1 MSISRSEVR
10 CWLLKKGLTT
20 PEAATVVDTNI
31 SRGFIRGDVVNYDDL
46 QAFYLQAA
54 SQGQTARGDEAGL
67 KMALDALRMDGLARG
82 QGGRLGCACLC
93 SQICCNTYCNT
104 AGFIFSSFSAISCE
118 RRRHH

>member
-46 QAFYLQAA
+46 QAFYLEAA
-54 SQGQTARGDEAGL
+54 SQGRTARGDEAGL
-67 KMALDALRMDGLARG
+67 KMALDTLRMDGLARG
-82 QGGRLGCACLC
+82 QGGRFGLGCMLVLVL
-93 SQICCNTYCNT
+93 SNLL
-104 AGFIFSSFSAISCE
+104 
-118 RRRHH
+118 